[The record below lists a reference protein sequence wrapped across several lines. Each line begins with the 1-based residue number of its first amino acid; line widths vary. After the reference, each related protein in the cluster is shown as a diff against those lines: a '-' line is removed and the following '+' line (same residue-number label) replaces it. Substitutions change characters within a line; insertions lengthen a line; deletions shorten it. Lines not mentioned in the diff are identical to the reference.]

1 MVCGVD
7 DAFYVAAF
15 FALKSAF
22 AEAIK
27 VGSDWY
33 VDKKVVE
40 SLETL
45 YATTTADRRRRPWPS
60 VRRLIDAYKTGD
72 ETKFQTLKQALRDC
86 KDEMTEEYR
95 EALAEGLAQE
105 SLQSMVEVI
114 DLLADMLKMID

>member
-1 MVCGVD
+1 MVCGAD
-7 DAFYVAAF
+7 DAVIVAVFYG
-15 FALKSAF
+15 LKCAF
-22 AEAIK
+22 AKAIK

-33 VDKKVVE
+33 VDKKVAE

-45 YATTTADRRRRPWPS
+45 YSTTKADRRRRPWPT

-72 ETKFQTLKQALRDC
+72 KTKFETLKQALRDC

-114 DLLADMLKMID
+114 DMLAEMLKMID